1 MTTKLSK
8 EEFSLEQMIE
18 FIQGSYK
25 IGELTNVTY
34 TDIVRVYG
42 EPSILHYEN
51 DEIDGKIQVEW
62 IFQYDSK
69 PFTIYDWKTYD
80 VEYTMETLKT
90 WSIGGL
96 SEDEEFVEYI
106 RNSLEAK

>member
-1 MTTKLSK
+1 MTTKLTK
-8 EEFSLEQMIE
+8 EEFSFEQMIE
-18 FIQGSYK
+18 FIQRTHK

-51 DEIDGKIQVEW
+51 DKTDGKIQVEW

-80 VEYTMETLKT
+80 LESTMESLKT

-96 SEDEEFVEYI
+96 SEDEEFI
-106 RNSLEAK
+106 NSLKNSLGGK